1 MITQEGFSKQHD
13 LAIQAL
19 KDSHEVIVMKVIYS
33 IPLEP
38 LEFPDGTKME
48 TFGCLQYDKP
58 KCWEEL
64 NLDNETFGQLMKNI
78 AKEAIKIAAG
88 ES

>member
-1 MITQEGFSKQHD
+1 MITQEEFEKKYS
-13 LAIQAL
+13 LAMQAL
-19 KDSHEVIVMKVIYS
+19 KDSHEFVIMKLIYS
-33 IPLEP
+33 VPPEP
-38 LEFPDGTKME
+38 LECPDGTKME
-48 TFGCLQYDKP
+48 TFGGLQYGKP

-78 AKEAIKIAAG
+78 AKEAIKIATG